1 MEKGWEAGNYAV
13 VAVAAAA
20 AAAVDSPPLL
30 ET

>member
-20 AAAVDSPPLL
+20 AVDSPPLL